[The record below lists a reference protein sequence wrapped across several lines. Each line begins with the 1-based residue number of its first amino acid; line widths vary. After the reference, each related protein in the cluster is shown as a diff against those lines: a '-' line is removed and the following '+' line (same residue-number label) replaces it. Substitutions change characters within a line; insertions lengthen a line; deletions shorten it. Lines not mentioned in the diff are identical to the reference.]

1 MQFGLRSTDGRV
13 RMSTGLPNR
22 SESSAAMLN
31 KAQSRRLPRFEFDQE
46 VDIALGS
53 EVVSERRAEDGKT
66 CNSVGTAEFSQ
77 AVSWK
82 QYVLVHAVGSCR
94 CVSMFRQPD
103 FISSE
108 VGERGFVQGVLPQ
121 SACACPGFVRVWR
134 ALGFLCRKSV
144 CTKGHRKSGLFVQ
157 SRPPGGLKFVEKV
170 LQ

>member
-1 MQFGLRSTDGRV
+1 
-13 RMSTGLPNR
+13 MSTGLPNR

-66 CNSVGTAEFSQ
+66 CNAVGTAEFSQ
-77 AVSWK
+77 AVSWR
-82 QYVLVHAVGSCR
+82 QYVLVHDVGSCR
-94 CVSMFRQPD
+94 CVSMFRKPD

-121 SACACPGFVRVWR
+121 SACACQALFEFGVRSDFCAESQFAQKVIVNQD
-134 ALGFLCRKSV
+134 FLCKAA
-144 CTKGHRKSGLFVQ
+144 
-157 SRPPGGLKFVEKV
+157 RPVV
-170 LQ
+170 